1 MSYCR
6 TNVLGKTR
14 VVFIIFLNLCR
25 IDLEVGAIRVY
36 ETKNKDLLKSI
47 QWHATLC
54 SDDAT
59 VRAVARGLLPKPRSQ
74 TPRSTT
80 LRHQHSLTNNAD
92 ISNIDNSISNGGV
105 MRLAVLPEDDE
116 LLELDFYNADS
127 NPTPSI
133 DHTEPPTPRT
143 RGFAASSVALATPI
157 GFSGQQS
164 PRTAM
169 KNGEFNGKA
178 LGELIRIITLA
189 MTI

>member
-1 MSYCR
+1 MLFLCE
-6 TNVLGKTR
+6 TR
-14 VVFIIFLNLCR
+14 VVFIIILNLFS

-80 LRHQHSLTNNAD
+80 LRHQHSLT
-92 ISNIDNSISNGGV
+92 SNIENSISNGGI

-116 LLELDFYNADS
+116 LLELDFYNADA
-127 NPTPSI
+127 NPTLSI

-143 RGFAASSVALATPI
+143 HGFATPSAALATPI

-164 PRTAM
+164 PRMTM
-169 KNGEFNGKA
+169 KNGEFNG
-178 LGELIRIITLA
+178 
-189 MTI
+189 